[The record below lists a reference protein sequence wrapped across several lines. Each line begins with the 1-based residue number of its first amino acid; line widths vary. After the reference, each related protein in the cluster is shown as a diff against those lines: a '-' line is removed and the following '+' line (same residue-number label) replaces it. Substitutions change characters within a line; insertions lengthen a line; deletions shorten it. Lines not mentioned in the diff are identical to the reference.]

1 MLVKAGRR
9 FAYYQV
15 THRHRFWGVK
25 GPLMRAIAGT
35 VPARL
40 EGDALAAHVA
50 GPTQFVALVA
60 IDRARGERK
69 AKLVAR
75 LPVPGDCREFPH
87 MLFHW
92 GKTRDGR
99 NVWGEWDGG
108 PAAIA
113 QHVGPLPSAFL
124 RMPVAQGGPDYE
136 MLGEAVRDG
145 WTPLQQYGNYGERG
159 VAR

>member
-1 MLVKAGRR
+1 
-9 FAYYQV
+9 
-15 THRHRFWGVK
+15 
-25 GPLMRAIAGT
+25 MRAIAGT

-75 LPVPGDCREFPH
+75 GLPVPGDCREFPH
-87 MLFHW
+87 MLFHC